1 MKASGRNSI
10 QTTLEHALPLG
21 VREGIQTVCVF
32 TVPGFAGT
40 QSASRT

>member
-1 MKASGRNSI
+1 MKASGRNSL
-10 QTTLEHALPLG
+10 QTTLEHSLLFS
-21 VREGIQTVCVF
+21 VREGIQTVHVF